1 MDSSEKVTC
10 SDGHRNSAWAK
21 VLKQKIGEAFG
32 HARRALKCGAAGLE
46 SVAPHVEKAAVWG
59 KRQNERIAPHVPTA
73 KQIEA
78 WAKENAIRFGWNEK
92 PRSNSLE
99 HLESVLTS
107 VVAAVRQDSEKR
119 TRIFVNVVISKTAGV
134 AAVTGIVASIS
145 AYGAAGTGI
154 AIGALNGAAAT
165 TAQLYWVGSI
175 FGLGTAAG
183 GLILAGAGLG
193 IGVGGGLI
201 ARRWLLGRP
210 KSETEF
216 QNHEQA
222 ILVACITL
230 IKALRQQILSGAPA
244 TRTEMRM
251 ISEHALIPLANQINQ
266 FWSQKSLEEE
276 KITGCQ
282 PFTQTL
288 AYLQRRKL
296 DRCRTE
302 LGRIAI
308 SALAAPQ

>member
-1 MDSSEKVTC
+1 MTC
-10 SDGHRNSAWAK
+10 SDDHRNSAWAHA
-21 VLKQKIGEAFG
+21 LKQIIREAFG
-32 HARRALKCGAAGLE
+32 HARRALKRGAAELE
-46 SVAPHVEKAAVWG
+46 AVAPHLEKAAIWG
-59 KRQNERIAPHVPTA
+59 KRQHERIAPQVPTA

-78 WAKENAIRFGWNEK
+78 WAKENAARFGWNEK

-119 TRIFVNVVISKTAGV
+119 TRIFVNVVIGKTAGV
-134 AAVTGIVASIS
+134 AAVSGIAAFIS
-145 AYGAAGTGI
+145 AFGAAGTGT
-154 AIGALNGAAAT
+154 AIGVLNGAAAT

-175 FGLGTAAG
+175 FGLGAAAG
-183 GLILAGAGLG
+183 GIILAGAGLG
-193 IGVGGGLI
+193 IGIGGGLI
-201 ARRWLLGRP
+201 VRRRLLGLPR
-210 KSETEF
+210 KETDF
-216 QNHEQA
+216 KDHEKA

-230 IKALRQQILSGAPA
+230 IKALRQQIESGIPA
-244 TRTEMRM
+244 TRTEMRI

-276 KITGCQ
+276 NIVGCQ

-308 SALAAPQ
+308 SALAAQQ